1 MLSKLHSLNL
11 KLWSKQ
17 YNKKF
22 VLHLIVAPHL
32 SSVRWHN
39 CSTKTRQAGRANEQS
54 MYYLMSMVSGN
65 SEKESKVRVNE
76 EVVETISAAMTY
88 SALVNCFCFVSSV
101 WPSKKCSKANRKY
114 PRSVL
119 GWVFNINMG
128 NWLYCKLSAW
138 HPHTRSKHLKFSHVK
153 KF

>member
-1 MLSKLHSLNL
+1 MLSELQSLNL
-11 KLWSKQ
+11 TFWSKQ

-39 CSTKTRQAGRANEQS
+39 CSTKTRQAGQANEQS
-54 MYYLMSMVSGN
+54 IYSLMSMVRGN
-65 SEKESKVRVNE
+65 TEIESKVREYE
-76 EVVETISAAMTY
+76 EVVETISAVMTY
-88 SALVNCFCFVSSV
+88 SALVICFCVVSSV
-101 WPSKKCSKANRKY
+101 WPAKKCSKANRKY

-128 NWLYCKLSAW
+128 NWLYWTLGAW